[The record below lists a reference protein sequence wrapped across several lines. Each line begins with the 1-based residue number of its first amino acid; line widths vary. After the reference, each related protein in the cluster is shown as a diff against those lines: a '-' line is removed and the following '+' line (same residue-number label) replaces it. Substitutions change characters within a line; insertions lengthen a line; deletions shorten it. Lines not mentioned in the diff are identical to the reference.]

1 MSASPVRDLSPAAL
15 EALVPELVRL
25 ADEAGAAIMDIYSR
39 ADLGVVT
46 KADDSP
52 LTAADMAADHILYAG
67 LAALTPDIPVVTEE
81 QVASGSVPDIS
92 GGTFWL
98 VDPLDGTKEFI
109 ARRGD
114 FTVNIALLSD
124 HWPVL
129 GILGVPARG
138 QLYWGGRGIGAF
150 RRDASGTG
158 PIAAR
163 TTIPAQGLTLVGSR
177 MHRDGPSLDHL
188 LSCLPIA
195 DHLAV
200 GSAVKFARV
209 AEGAADF
216 YPRFSPTCLW
226 DIAAGHAIVEAA
238 GGVMMRADGGVVS
251 YHRRK
256 GEGTDAFLSDYFVA
270 ASRPTASKLQG
281 YLS

>member
-1 MSASPVRDLSPAAL
+1 MTLTARSPFSPAEL
-15 EALVPELVRL
+15 EALLPELIRL
-25 ADEAGAAIMDIYSR
+25 ADEAGAAILDVYGR
-39 ADLGVVT
+39 ADHGVVT
-46 KADDSP
+46 KQDQSP
-52 LTAADMAADHILYAG
+52 LTEADMAADRILYAG
-67 LAALTPDIPVVTEE
+67 LKALTPDIPVVTEE
-81 QVASGSVPDIS
+81 QIASGHEPDFS
-92 GGTFWL
+92 SGTFWL

-114 FTVNIALLSD
+114 FTVNIALLTGY
-124 HWPVL
+124 WPVL

-150 RRDASGTG
+150 RRDRQGIS
-158 PIAAR
+158 PIVAR
-163 TTIPAQGLTLVGSR
+163 DAVPEAGLTLVGSR
-177 MHRDGPSLDHL
+177 MHRDGPTLGHL

-195 DHLAV
+195 NHVAV

-209 AEGAADF
+209 AEGEADF

-238 GGVMMRADGGVVS
+238 GGVMMRADGGTVS
-251 YHRRK
+251 YTRRK
-256 GEGTDAFLSDYFVA
+256 GDGTDAFLSDYFVA
-270 ASRPTASKLQG
+270 ASRPTAEKLQA